1 MSASL
6 NKVQLIGNL
15 GSTPEIRLTQSQ
27 KKVAV
32 VSLATT
38 RSFRND
44 RDQRIEETEW
54 HRVTFFGRLAEIVE
68 QYATTGS
75 QIYVEGRLKTDSWQD
90 KDGITRYSTQI
101 IADSLLLLGKVR

>member
-15 GSTPEIRLTQSQ
+15 GSTPDIRMTQSQ

-68 QYATTGS
+68 QYTATGS